1 MNQILINILTRK
13 FQRSVRLPEGDVPGN
28 KGAGLSKSA
37 ASRHFVA
44 LLAAP
49 LKEWMASDLSS
60 LNLLVIQID
69 GIRMDKDMTLVAAVG
84 VDSTGDKHPL
94 GALEGATENAVTVQA
109 LIDNLVERGLYPAV
123 SWLFIVE
130 GAKALSRAIR
140 ASLVRETWPISAVR
154 STRRATSWSF
164 GPNRHMPRSGAS
176 CDRLGRWTMRTGPN
190 NSCVISHGVWKKTGE
205 GFPRRF
211 SRGLIRCSPSRGSD
225 CRLNYD
231 GRWPAPIS
239 SRMLWAR

>member
-94 GALEGATENAVTVQA
+94 GALEGATENAVTVHEFGWKKWS
-109 LIDNLVERGLYPAV
+109 LTDRIILRFEGLRWNDDRKGFTIPSFARRRSSRCKQPACRWRKQQ
-123 SWLFIVE
+123 SSCRYR
-130 GAKALSRAIR
+130 KAVWTTGCAP
-140 ASLVRETWPISAVR
+140 LVRGTLR
-154 STRRATSWSF
+154 
-164 GPNRHMPRSGAS
+164 
-176 CDRLGRWTMRTGPN
+176 
-190 NSCVISHGVWKKTGE
+190 
-205 GFPRRF
+205 
-211 SRGLIRCSPSRGSD
+211 PSVRGSAFQ
-225 CRLNYD
+225 R
-231 GRWPAPIS
+231 IMS
-239 SRMLWAR
+239 MS